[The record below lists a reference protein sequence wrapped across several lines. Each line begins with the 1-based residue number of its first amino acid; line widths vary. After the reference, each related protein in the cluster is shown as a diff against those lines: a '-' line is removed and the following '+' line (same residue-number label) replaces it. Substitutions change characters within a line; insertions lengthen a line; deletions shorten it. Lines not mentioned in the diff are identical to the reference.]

1 MSTLLELGSLTIEV
15 RFKDIRNVHLG
26 VYPPDGRVRISE
38 PRHATL
44 EALRLFAISKLR
56 WIRQQQRKLREQER
70 EPPREYVPRESH
82 YLWGRRYL
90 LQVVQAEAAP
100 SVELKHRTM
109 VLRVRPGTAAA
120 RREEILAEWYRGQ
133 IRAALPALLARWEPI
148 VDVRVQRVFVQRMKT
163 RWGSCNYTA
172 GTIRLNTELAKKPR
186 ECLEYILVHEL
197 VHLLEPTHNRR
208 FLELMDLHL
217 PQWKV
222 LRARLN
228 RLPVREEHW
237 RY

>member
-1 MSTLLELGSLTIEV
+1 MSAMLELGSLTIEV

-26 VYPPDGRVRISE
+26 VYPPDGRVRISA
-38 PRHATL
+38 PQYATL
-44 EALRLFAISKLR
+44 EAVRLFAISKLR

-109 VLRVRPGTAAA
+109 LLRVRPGTAAA

-133 IRAALPALLARWEPI
+133 IRAALPALLARWEP
-148 VDVRVQRVFVQRMKT
+148 VVGVRVRRVFVQRMKT

-186 ECLEYILVHEL
+186 ECLEYILVHEM
-197 VHLLEPTHNRR
+197 VHLVEPTHNAR
-208 FLELMDLHL
+208 FLELMSRFL
-217 PQWKV
+217 PRWPE

-228 RLPVREEHW
+228 RLPVRQEHW
-237 RY
+237 QY

>member
-1 MSTLLELGSLTIEV
+1 MSALLELGSLTIEV

-26 VYPPDGRVRISE
+26 VYPPDGRVRISA
-38 PRHATL
+38 PRYATL
-44 EALRLFAISKLR
+44 EAVRLFAISKLR

-109 VLRVRPGTAAA
+109 LLRIRPGTAAA

-133 IRAALPALLARWEPI
+133 IRAALPALLARWEP
-148 VDVRVQRVFVQRMKT
+148 VVGVRVRRVFVQRMKT
-163 RWGSCNYTA
+163 RWGSCNHTA

-197 VHLLEPTHNRR
+197 VHLLEPTHSPR

-217 PQWKV
+217 PQWKA